1 MADARGGVSGRQIG
15 GLAAGLIAFNG
26 LVGAGIF
33 ALPGLVWAEFGAFG
47 PWLFPLFGLLML
59 VVVVP
64 LAAVAARFDSSGGP
78 MAYVLA
84 AFGPAAGFQAGWL
97 YYLAKLTA
105 LSANATVFASY
116 AVGLFPGAGG
126 GAAKAAIV
134 LLLIGGLGAANWLGL
149 KRAVR
154 LLEWASFLKAAPL
167 ILFAVAGLVLFWDA
181 LPAPGPMP
189 PLSALEASALI
200 LFYAFVGFEN
210 VLIAAGETKDARR
223 TIPRALVQTIC
234 LTALFYFLIQLSFTA
249 VAPQASDE
257 APMIAFGAAIA
268 GTTGAVVMTLTA
280 LASLVGNL
288 HANLLS
294 TPRLSQAMAGQ
305 GLLPGWFGQVSPRHG
320 SPANAI
326 LFFTLA
332 AILLAL
338 SGGFVELAVLGT
350 VARLLLFLMV
360 YAALPRLR
368 AQAGERALPNAAL
381 VGAMLAATMICLW
394 ALAQNEARAW
404 VLLAASLAVGGL
416 LFALARRR
424 EAA

>member
-1 MADARGGVSGRQIG
+1 MTETGGGKPARQIG
-15 GLAAGLIAFNG
+15 ALAAGLIAFNG

-33 ALPGLVWAEFGAFG
+33 ALPGLVSAEFGAIG

-59 VVVVP
+59 LVVAP

-78 MAYVLA
+78 MAYVSA

-116 AVGLFPGAGG
+116 AVGLFPGADGSLL
-126 GAAKAAIV
+126 KALIV
-134 LLLIGGLGAANWLGL
+134 VLLIGGLGAANWLGL

-167 ILFAVAGLVLFWDA
+167 ILFAVAGLVLFRDA
-181 LPAPGPMP
+181 LPAPGPLP
-189 PLSALEASALI
+189 PLSTLEASALI
-200 LFYAFVGFEN
+200 IFYAFVGFEN

-234 LTALFYFLIQLSFTA
+234 LTAVFYFLIQLAFTA
-249 VAPQASDE
+249 VAPDASDD

-268 GTTGAVVMTLTA
+268 GTAGAVVMTLTA

-294 TPRLSQAMAGQ
+294 TPRLTEAMAGQ
-305 GLLPGWFGQVSPRHG
+305 GLLPGWFGRISLRHG
-320 SPANAI
+320 TPANAI
-326 LFFTLA
+326 LFFALS

-338 SGGFVELAVLGT
+338 SGGFVQLAVLGT

-360 YAALPRLR
+360 YASLPRLR
-368 AQAGERALPNAAL
+368 AQEGERAMPSAGL
-381 VGAMLAATMICLW
+381 VVTTLLATAVCLW
-394 ALAQNEARAW
+394 ALAQNEAEAW
-404 VLLAASLAVGGL
+404 ALLAASLGVGAL
-416 LFALARRR
+416 LYAAARRR
-424 EAA
+424 TVS